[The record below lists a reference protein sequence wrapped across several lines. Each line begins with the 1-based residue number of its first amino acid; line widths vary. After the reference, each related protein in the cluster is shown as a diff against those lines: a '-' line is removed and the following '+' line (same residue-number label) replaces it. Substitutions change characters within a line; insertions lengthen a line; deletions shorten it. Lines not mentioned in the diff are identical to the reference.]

1 MADKLEQVAIRMVEQ
16 PPLYSN
22 EPMNNPDAAIRVMNE
37 FLSQMDREL
46 FCIVNLQADL
56 TPINMNIVSVGSLN
70 EALINPREIFKSAI
84 LSNAHSMMLI
94 HNHPSG
100 NLTPSTSDI
109 QTTARMQE
117 LGELMGI
124 SLVDHIITG
133 RNGNYYSF
141 RDKGEFP
148 DSRVR
153 FSTRVEDIDLTKGMV
168 TEATAPYEEVT
179 DTKEKGDVRD
189 IPTVQTA
196 TIPLPV
202 QGKDM
207 DSIMQSLESGVE
219 ELFTSN
225 RYQEFLKTMAKFHNY
240 SFNNTMLIAMQR
252 PDATLVTSYKNWQ
265 SMGRQVMKGEKGIT
279 IIAPAPYKKMKEKEV
294 LDENQRPIM
303 GTDGKPKTEQV
314 EVTVPHFK
322 AVTVFDIAQ
331 TSGEPIQTLAPEL
344 LTAAVQDF
352 DSFMQAI
359 QKISPVPIRFDEIDG
374 NANGY
379 YHNADKEIVIKKGLS
394 ESQTLKTAIHETAHA
409 KLHDKEIMESLGV
422 EKDRLT
428 KEVEAESVAYCV
440 CSSFGLDTSDYSFPY
455 IAGWSSSR
463 EMKEM
468 KASMDVIRKTAGE
481 MIDQLTEE
489 LEIILEEKQKTELHE
504 KYGILVDA
512 MEAAGYRYDYR
523 ESEPGHIVLAPDGTH
538 EIAGYLQ
545 FESWGDIQN
554 WLEDTLTEGTDISE
568 RVDRAMYPFKYDYTL
583 EEEMFRGNGD
593 RYAIYHV
600 DEDTPGKQH
609 LFMNMAMVKEDGITI
624 DAANYKC
631 VYSGRLHENE
641 KLDDLYAMFNDNPPA
656 DYKAHSMSVSD
667 VIITNRGGDM
677 QAYYVDRFGFAELPN
692 FAAQREKILDIV
704 PDIENVDYENNLTCI
719 SFYAAEC
726 AEFPVMGEV
735 HYDLTLPEALE
746 AYEKIPSERMH
757 GLKCVGFDLKDGS
770 NYEGMQSLMI
780 EGKIQKDFLNSIP
793 GFRENS
799 YVQNAISRVEKYLEE
814 RHPNVENPLK
824 SNKKVDNEKNI
835 SEDKY
840 YYSLD
845 LNYYLKYLAGFIRI
859 NTSGALIA
867 METENY
873 QIDGKKGNWI
883 ATDTI
888 IIDGKQFYLM
898 EHQVYRDQAQGVILD
913 AYGKR
918 VVEECKKF
926 DEKTKQKIHDYIQQ
940 QIPLNP
946 VEQLKQDGKI
956 CLEHYQKFYQNGTYE
971 RSREFG
977 TEANY
982 DMVDGLVNNQKK
994 NPEKISDARSNKQ
1007 TSRNQQDGKPKK
1019 RRSVI
1024 K

>member
-22 EPMNNPDAAIRVMNE
+22 EPMNNPDVAIRVMNE

-394 ESQTLKTAIHETAHA
+394 ESQTLKTAIHETVHA

-512 MEAAGYRYDYR
+512 LEAAGYRYDYR

-545 FESWGDIQN
+545 FESWGDIKD
-554 WLEDTLTEGTDISE
+554 WLEDTIAEGTDVSE

-624 DAANYKC
+624 DAENYKC

-667 VIITNRGGDM
+667 VIITNRGGDI
-677 QAYYVDRFGFAELPN
+677 QAYYVDRFGYEELPE

-704 PDIENVDYENNLTCI
+704 PEIENVDYENDLTCI

-735 HYDLTLPEALE
+735 HYDLTLSEALDI
-746 AYEKIPSERMH
+746 YEKIPSERMH

-770 NYEGMQSLMI
+770 DYEGLHTLMI
-780 EGKIQKDFLNSIP
+780 EGNVQREFLNSIP
-793 GFRENS
+793 AFKENPF
-799 YVQNAISRVEKYLEE
+799 VQNAISRVEKYLEE
-814 RHPNVENPLK
+814 RHPNVENSLESK
-824 SNKKVDNEKNI
+824 EKVDNGKNVSEEKN
-835 SEDKY
+835 EK
-840 YYSLD
+840 D
-845 LNYYLKYLAGFIRI
+845 LN
-859 NTSGALIA
+859 
-867 METENY
+867 
-873 QIDGKKGNWI
+873 
-883 ATDTI
+883 
-888 IIDGKQFYLM
+888 
-898 EHQVYRDQAQGVILD
+898 
-913 AYGKR
+913 
-918 VVEECKKF
+918 
-926 DEKTKQKIHDYIQQ
+926 IQMKS
-940 QIPLNP
+940 I
-946 VEQLKQDGKI
+946 
-956 CLEHYQKFYQNGTYE
+956 
-971 RSREFG
+971 
-977 TEANY
+977 
-982 DMVDGLVNNQKK
+982 
-994 NPEKISDARSNKQ
+994 
-1007 TSRNQQDGKPKK
+1007 PKK
-1019 RRSVI
+1019 KRGEMCL
-1024 K
+1024 

>member
-16 PPLYSN
+16 PPLYSK

-133 RNGNYYSF
+133 RDGNYYSF

-148 DSRVR
+148 DSRIR

-168 TEATAPYEEVT
+168 TEAIAPYEEIT
-179 DTKEKGDVRD
+179 DTKEKDNVRD

-303 GTDGKPKTEQV
+303 GTDGKPKTEKV

-512 MEAAGYRYDYR
+512 LEAAGYRYDYR

-545 FESWGDIQN
+545 FESWGDIKD
-554 WLEDTLTEGTDISE
+554 WLEDTIAEGTDISE
-568 RVDRAMYPFKYDYTL
+568 RVDRALYPFKFDYTL

-641 KLDDLYAMFNDNPPA
+641 KLDDLYAVFNDNPPA

-677 QAYYVDRFGFAELPN
+677 QAYYVDRFGFAELPD

-704 PDIENVDYENNLTCI
+704 PEIENVDYENDLTCI

-770 NYEGMQSLMI
+770 DYEGMQSLMI
-780 EGKIQKDFLNSIP
+780 EGKIQKEFLNSIP

-814 RHPNVENPLK
+814 RHPNVENPLE

-835 SEDKY
+835 SKEKNEKE
-840 YYSLD
+840 
-845 LNYYLKYLAGFIRI
+845 LN
-859 NTSGALIA
+859 
-867 METENY
+867 
-873 QIDGKKGNWI
+873 
-883 ATDTI
+883 
-888 IIDGKQFYLM
+888 
-898 EHQVYRDQAQGVILD
+898 
-913 AYGKR
+913 
-918 VVEECKKF
+918 
-926 DEKTKQKIHDYIQQ
+926 IQMKP
-940 QIPLNP
+940 I
-946 VEQLKQDGKI
+946 
-956 CLEHYQKFYQNGTYE
+956 
-971 RSREFG
+971 
-977 TEANY
+977 
-982 DMVDGLVNNQKK
+982 
-994 NPEKISDARSNKQ
+994 
-1007 TSRNQQDGKPKK
+1007 PKK
-1019 RRSVI
+1019 KRGEMSL
-1024 K
+1024 

>member
-22 EPMNNPDAAIRVMNE
+22 EPMNNPDVAIRVMNE

-394 ESQTLKTAIHETAHA
+394 ESQTLKTAIHETVHA

-512 MEAAGYRYDYR
+512 LEAAGYRYDYR

-545 FESWGDIQN
+545 FESWGDIKD
-554 WLEDTLTEGTDISE
+554 WLEDTIAEGTDISE
-568 RVDRAMYPFKYDYTL
+568 RVDRALYPFKFDYTL

-641 KLDDLYAMFNDNPPA
+641 KLDDLYAVFNDNPPA

-677 QAYYVDRFGFAELPN
+677 QAYYVDRFGFAELPD

-704 PDIENVDYENNLTCI
+704 PEIENVDYENDLTCI

-770 NYEGMQSLMI
+770 DYEGMQSLMI
-780 EGKIQKDFLNSIP
+780 EGKIQKEFLNSIP

-835 SEDKY
+835 SEEKNEKE
-840 YYSLD
+840 
-845 LNYYLKYLAGFIRI
+845 LN
-859 NTSGALIA
+859 
-867 METENY
+867 
-873 QIDGKKGNWI
+873 
-883 ATDTI
+883 
-888 IIDGKQFYLM
+888 
-898 EHQVYRDQAQGVILD
+898 
-913 AYGKR
+913 
-918 VVEECKKF
+918 
-926 DEKTKQKIHDYIQQ
+926 IQMKP
-940 QIPLNP
+940 I
-946 VEQLKQDGKI
+946 
-956 CLEHYQKFYQNGTYE
+956 
-971 RSREFG
+971 
-977 TEANY
+977 
-982 DMVDGLVNNQKK
+982 
-994 NPEKISDARSNKQ
+994 
-1007 TSRNQQDGKPKK
+1007 PKK
-1019 RRSVI
+1019 KRGEMSL
-1024 K
+1024 

>member
-22 EPMNNPDAAIRVMNE
+22 EPMNNPDVAIRVMNE

-179 DTKEKGDVRD
+179 DTKEKGNVRD

-512 MEAAGYRYDYR
+512 LEAAGYRYDYR

-545 FESWGDIQN
+545 FESWGDIKD
-554 WLEDTLTEGTDISE
+554 WLEDTIAEGTDISE
-568 RVDRAMYPFKYDYTL
+568 RVDRALYPFKFDYTL

-593 RYAIYHV
+593 RFAIYHV
-600 DEDTPGKQH
+600 DEGTPGKQH

-641 KLDDLYAMFNDNPPA
+641 KMDDLYAVFNDNPPA

-677 QAYYVDRFGFAELPN
+677 QAYYVDRFGFAELPD

-704 PDIENVDYENNLTCI
+704 PEIENVDYENDLTCI

-770 NYEGMQSLMI
+770 DYEGMQSLMI
-780 EGKIQKDFLNSIP
+780 EGKIQKEFLNSIP

-814 RHPNVENPLK
+814 RHPNVENPLE

-835 SEDKY
+835 SEEKNEKE
-840 YYSLD
+840 
-845 LNYYLKYLAGFIRI
+845 LN
-859 NTSGALIA
+859 
-867 METENY
+867 
-873 QIDGKKGNWI
+873 
-883 ATDTI
+883 
-888 IIDGKQFYLM
+888 
-898 EHQVYRDQAQGVILD
+898 
-913 AYGKR
+913 
-918 VVEECKKF
+918 
-926 DEKTKQKIHDYIQQ
+926 IQMKP
-940 QIPLNP
+940 I
-946 VEQLKQDGKI
+946 
-956 CLEHYQKFYQNGTYE
+956 
-971 RSREFG
+971 
-977 TEANY
+977 
-982 DMVDGLVNNQKK
+982 
-994 NPEKISDARSNKQ
+994 
-1007 TSRNQQDGKPKK
+1007 PKK
-1019 RRSVI
+1019 KRGEMSL
-1024 K
+1024 

>member
-22 EPMNNPDAAIRVMNE
+22 EPMNNPDVAIRVMNE

-202 QGKDM
+202 HGKDM

-394 ESQTLKTAIHETAHA
+394 ESQTLKTAIHETVHA

-512 MEAAGYRYDYR
+512 LEAAGYRYDYR

-545 FESWGDIQN
+545 FESWGDIKD
-554 WLEDTLTEGTDISE
+554 WLEDTIAEGTDVSE

-593 RYAIYHV
+593 LYAIYHV

-624 DAANYKC
+624 DAENYKC

-677 QAYYVDRFGFAELPN
+677 QAYYVDRFGFAELPE

-704 PDIENVDYENNLTCI
+704 PEIENVDYENDLTCI

-770 NYEGMQSLMI
+770 DYEGMQSLMI
-780 EGKIQKDFLNSIP
+780 EGKIQKEFLNSIP

-814 RHPNVENPLK
+814 RHPNVENPLE

-835 SEDKY
+835 SEEKNEKE
-840 YYSLD
+840 
-845 LNYYLKYLAGFIRI
+845 LN
-859 NTSGALIA
+859 
-867 METENY
+867 
-873 QIDGKKGNWI
+873 
-883 ATDTI
+883 
-888 IIDGKQFYLM
+888 
-898 EHQVYRDQAQGVILD
+898 
-913 AYGKR
+913 
-918 VVEECKKF
+918 
-926 DEKTKQKIHDYIQQ
+926 IQMKP
-940 QIPLNP
+940 I
-946 VEQLKQDGKI
+946 
-956 CLEHYQKFYQNGTYE
+956 
-971 RSREFG
+971 
-977 TEANY
+977 
-982 DMVDGLVNNQKK
+982 
-994 NPEKISDARSNKQ
+994 
-1007 TSRNQQDGKPKK
+1007 PKK
-1019 RRSVI
+1019 KRGEMSL
-1024 K
+1024 

>member
-1 MADKLEQVAIRMVEQ
+1 MTEQ
-16 PPLYSN
+16 N
-22 EPMNNPDAAIRVMNE
+22 
-37 FLSQMDREL
+37 
-46 FCIVNLQADL
+46 
-56 TPINMNIVSVGSLN
+56 
-70 EALINPREIFKSAI
+70 K
-84 LSNAHSMMLI
+84 
-94 HNHPSG
+94 
-100 NLTPSTSDI
+100 
-109 QTTARMQE
+109 TT
-117 LGELMGI
+117 
-124 SLVDHIITG
+124 
-133 RNGNYYSF
+133 
-141 RDKGEFP
+141 
-148 DSRVR
+148 
-153 FSTRVEDIDLTKGMV
+153 
-168 TEATAPYEEVT
+168 
-179 DTKEKGDVRD
+179 
-189 IPTVQTA
+189 

-202 QGKDM
+202 QGKDI

-219 ELFTSN
+219 ELFTSD

-279 IIAPAPYKKMKEKEV
+279 IIAPAPYKKMKEKEI

-409 KLHDKEIMESLGV
+409 KLHDREIMESLGV

-440 CSSFGLDTSDYSFPY
+440 CASFGLNTSDYSFPY

-512 MEAAGYRYDYR
+512 LEASGYRYDYR
-523 ESEPGHIVLAPDGTH
+523 ESKPGHIVLAPDGTH

-545 FESWGDIQN
+545 FESWGDIKD
-554 WLEDTLTEGTDISE
+554 WLEDTIAEGTDISE
-568 RVDRAMYPFKYDYTL
+568 RVDRALYPFKYDYTL

-593 RYAIYHV
+593 RYTIYHV

-641 KLDDLYAMFNDNPPA
+641 NLDDLYAIFNDNPPA

-677 QAYYVDRFGFAELPN
+677 QAYYVDRFGFAELPD

-704 PDIENVDYENNLTCI
+704 PEIENVDYENDLTCI

-735 HYDLTLPEALE
+735 HYDLTLSEALE

-757 GLKCVGFDLKDGS
+757 GLKCVGFDLQDGS
-770 NYEGMQSLMI
+770 DYEGMQSLMI
-780 EGKIQKDFLNSIP
+780 EGKIQKEFLNSIP
-793 GFRENS
+793 EFRENS
-799 YVQNAISRVEKYLEE
+799 YVQNAISRVEKYMAEK
-814 RHPNVENPLK
+814 HP
-824 SNKKVDNEKNI
+824 SVDNSLNSKDKGEK
-835 SEDKY
+835 S
-840 YYSLD
+840 
-845 LNYYLKYLAGFIRI
+845 
-859 NTSGALIA
+859 
-867 METENY
+867 
-873 QIDGKKGNWI
+873 KK
-883 ATDTI
+883 T
-888 IIDGKQFYLM
+888 K
-898 EHQVYRDQAQGVILD
+898 
-913 AYGKR
+913 
-918 VVEECKKF
+918 
-926 DEKTKQKIHDYIQQ
+926 DEKELNRPVKQ
-940 QIPLNP
+940 P
-946 VEQLKQDGKI
+946 
-956 CLEHYQKFYQNGTYE
+956 
-971 RSREFG
+971 
-977 TEANY
+977 
-982 DMVDGLVNNQKK
+982 
-994 NPEKISDARSNKQ
+994 
-1007 TSRNQQDGKPKK
+1007 PKK
-1019 RRSVI
+1019 KRGEMSL
-1024 K
+1024 

>member
-22 EPMNNPDAAIRVMNE
+22 EPMNNPDVAIRVMNE

-189 IPTVQTA
+189 ISTVQTA

-512 MEAAGYRYDYR
+512 LEAAGYRYDYR

-545 FESWGDIQN
+545 FESWGDIKD
-554 WLEDTLTEGTDISE
+554 WLEDTIAEGTDISE
-568 RVDRAMYPFKYDYTL
+568 RVDRALYPFKFDYTL

-600 DEDTPGKQH
+600 DEGTPGKQH

-677 QAYYVDRFGFAELPN
+677 QAYYVDRFGFAELPD
-692 FAAQREKILDIV
+692 FAVQREKILDIV
-704 PDIENVDYENNLTCI
+704 PEIENVDYENDLTCI

-770 NYEGMQSLMI
+770 DYEGMQSLMI
-780 EGKIQKDFLNSIP
+780 EGKIQKEFLNSIP

-814 RHPNVENPLK
+814 RHPNVENPPE

-835 SEDKY
+835 SEEKNEKE
-840 YYSLD
+840 
-845 LNYYLKYLAGFIRI
+845 LN
-859 NTSGALIA
+859 
-867 METENY
+867 
-873 QIDGKKGNWI
+873 
-883 ATDTI
+883 
-888 IIDGKQFYLM
+888 
-898 EHQVYRDQAQGVILD
+898 
-913 AYGKR
+913 
-918 VVEECKKF
+918 
-926 DEKTKQKIHDYIQQ
+926 IQMKP
-940 QIPLNP
+940 I
-946 VEQLKQDGKI
+946 
-956 CLEHYQKFYQNGTYE
+956 
-971 RSREFG
+971 
-977 TEANY
+977 
-982 DMVDGLVNNQKK
+982 
-994 NPEKISDARSNKQ
+994 
-1007 TSRNQQDGKPKK
+1007 PKK
-1019 RRSVI
+1019 KRGEMSL
-1024 K
+1024 

>member
-16 PPLYSN
+16 PPLYSK

-133 RNGNYYSF
+133 RDGNYYSF

-148 DSRVR
+148 DSRIR

-168 TEATAPYEEVT
+168 TEAIAPYEEVT
-179 DTKEKGDVRD
+179 DTKEKDTVRD

-225 RYQEFLKTMAKFHNY
+225 RYQKFLKTMAKFHNY

-303 GTDGKPKTEQV
+303 GTDGKPKTEKV

-394 ESQTLKTAIHETAHA
+394 ESQTLKTTIHETAHA

-512 MEAAGYRYDYR
+512 LEAAGYRYDYR
-523 ESEPGHIVLAPDGTH
+523 ESKPGHIVLAPDGTH

-545 FESWGDIQN
+545 FESWEDIKD
-554 WLEDTLTEGTDISE
+554 WLEDTIAEGTDISE
-568 RVDRAMYPFKYDYTL
+568 RVDRALYPFKFDYTL

-600 DEDTPGKQH
+600 DEGTPGKQH

-677 QAYYVDRFGFAELPN
+677 QAYYVDRFGFAELPD

-704 PDIENVDYENNLTCI
+704 PEIENLDYENDLTCI

-770 NYEGMQSLMI
+770 DYEGMQSLMI
-780 EGKIQKDFLNSIP
+780 EGKIQKEFLNSIP

-814 RHPNVENPLK
+814 RHPNVENPLE

-835 SEDKY
+835 SEEKNEKE
-840 YYSLD
+840 
-845 LNYYLKYLAGFIRI
+845 LN
-859 NTSGALIA
+859 
-867 METENY
+867 
-873 QIDGKKGNWI
+873 
-883 ATDTI
+883 
-888 IIDGKQFYLM
+888 
-898 EHQVYRDQAQGVILD
+898 
-913 AYGKR
+913 
-918 VVEECKKF
+918 
-926 DEKTKQKIHDYIQQ
+926 IQMKP
-940 QIPLNP
+940 I
-946 VEQLKQDGKI
+946 
-956 CLEHYQKFYQNGTYE
+956 
-971 RSREFG
+971 
-977 TEANY
+977 
-982 DMVDGLVNNQKK
+982 
-994 NPEKISDARSNKQ
+994 
-1007 TSRNQQDGKPKK
+1007 PKK
-1019 RRSVI
+1019 KRGEMSL
-1024 K
+1024 

>member
-16 PPLYSN
+16 PPLYSK

-133 RNGNYYSF
+133 RDGNYYSF

-148 DSRVR
+148 DSRIR

-168 TEATAPYEEVT
+168 TEAIAPYEEVT
-179 DTKEKGDVRD
+179 DTKEKDNVRD
-189 IPTVQTA
+189 IPTVQTT

-303 GTDGKPKTEQV
+303 GTDGKPKTEKV

-394 ESQTLKTAIHETAHA
+394 ESQTLKTTIHETAHA

-512 MEAAGYRYDYR
+512 LEAAGYRYDYR
-523 ESEPGHIVLAPDGTH
+523 ESKPGHIVLAPDGTH

-545 FESWGDIQN
+545 FESWEDIKD
-554 WLEDTLTEGTDISE
+554 WLEDTIAEGTDISE
-568 RVDRAMYPFKYDYTL
+568 RVDRALYPFKFDYTL

-641 KLDDLYAMFNDNPPA
+641 KLDDLYAVFNDNPPA

-677 QAYYVDRFGFAELPN
+677 QAYYVDRFGFAELPE

-704 PDIENVDYENNLTCI
+704 PEIENVDYENDLTCI

-770 NYEGMQSLMI
+770 DYEGMQSLMI
-780 EGKIQKDFLNSIP
+780 EGKIQKEFLNSIP

-814 RHPNVENPLK
+814 RHPNVENPPK

-835 SEDKY
+835 SEEKNEKE
-840 YYSLD
+840 
-845 LNYYLKYLAGFIRI
+845 LNIQTKP
-859 NTSGALIA
+859 IA
-867 METENY
+867 
-873 QIDGKKGNWI
+873 K
-883 ATDTI
+883 
-888 IIDGKQFYLM
+888 
-898 EHQVYRDQAQGVILD
+898 
-913 AYGKR
+913 
-918 VVEECKKF
+918 
-926 DEKTKQKIHDYIQQ
+926 
-940 QIPLNP
+940 
-946 VEQLKQDGKI
+946 
-956 CLEHYQKFYQNGTYE
+956 
-971 RSREFG
+971 
-977 TEANY
+977 
-982 DMVDGLVNNQKK
+982 
-994 NPEKISDARSNKQ
+994 
-1007 TSRNQQDGKPKK
+1007 KK
-1019 RRSVI
+1019 RGEMSL
-1024 K
+1024 

>member
-22 EPMNNPDAAIRVMNE
+22 EPMNNPDVAIRVMNE

-394 ESQTLKTAIHETAHA
+394 ESQTLKTAIHETTHA

-512 MEAAGYRYDYR
+512 LEAAGYRYDYR

-545 FESWGDIQN
+545 FESWGDIKD
-554 WLEDTLTEGTDISE
+554 WLEDTIAEGTDISE
-568 RVDRAMYPFKYDYTL
+568 RVDRALYPFKFDYTL

-600 DEDTPGKQH
+600 DEGTPGKQH

-677 QAYYVDRFGFAELPN
+677 QAYYVDRFGFAELPD

-704 PDIENVDYENNLTCI
+704 PEIENVDYENDLTCI

-770 NYEGMQSLMI
+770 DYEGMQSLMI
-780 EGKIQKDFLNSIP
+780 EGKIQKEFLNSIP

-814 RHPNVENPLK
+814 RHPNVENPLE

-835 SEDKY
+835 SEEKNEKE
-840 YYSLD
+840 
-845 LNYYLKYLAGFIRI
+845 LN
-859 NTSGALIA
+859 
-867 METENY
+867 
-873 QIDGKKGNWI
+873 
-883 ATDTI
+883 
-888 IIDGKQFYLM
+888 
-898 EHQVYRDQAQGVILD
+898 
-913 AYGKR
+913 
-918 VVEECKKF
+918 
-926 DEKTKQKIHDYIQQ
+926 IQMKP
-940 QIPLNP
+940 I
-946 VEQLKQDGKI
+946 
-956 CLEHYQKFYQNGTYE
+956 
-971 RSREFG
+971 
-977 TEANY
+977 
-982 DMVDGLVNNQKK
+982 
-994 NPEKISDARSNKQ
+994 
-1007 TSRNQQDGKPKK
+1007 PKK
-1019 RRSVI
+1019 KRGEMSL
-1024 K
+1024 

>member
-314 EVTVPHFK
+314 EVIVPHFK

-481 MIDQLTEE
+481 MIDQLTEQ

-554 WLEDTLTEGTDISE
+554 WLEDTITEGTDISE

-641 KLDDLYAMFNDNPPA
+641 KLDDLYSMFNDNPPA

-677 QAYYVDRFGFAELPN
+677 QAYYVDRFGFAELPD

-704 PDIENVDYENNLTCI
+704 PEIENVDYENDLTCI

-735 HYDLTLPEALE
+735 HYDLTLPEALDM
-746 AYEKIPSERMH
+746 YEKIPSERMH
-757 GLKCVGFDLKDGS
+757 GLKCVGFNLKDGS
-770 NYEGMQSLMI
+770 DYEGLHTLMI
-780 EGKIQKDFLNSIP
+780 EGKIQREFLDSIP
-793 GFRENS
+793 AFKDNVL
-799 YVQNAISRVEKYLEE
+799 VQNAISRVEKYLEE
-814 RHPNVENPLK
+814 RNPNVEKSLK
-824 SNKKVDNEKNI
+824 SKEKVDNGKNVSEEKN
-835 SEDKY
+835 EK
-840 YYSLD
+840 D
-845 LNYYLKYLAGFIRI
+845 LN
-859 NTSGALIA
+859 
-867 METENY
+867 
-873 QIDGKKGNWI
+873 
-883 ATDTI
+883 
-888 IIDGKQFYLM
+888 
-898 EHQVYRDQAQGVILD
+898 
-913 AYGKR
+913 
-918 VVEECKKF
+918 
-926 DEKTKQKIHDYIQQ
+926 IQMKS
-940 QIPLNP
+940 I
-946 VEQLKQDGKI
+946 
-956 CLEHYQKFYQNGTYE
+956 
-971 RSREFG
+971 
-977 TEANY
+977 
-982 DMVDGLVNNQKK
+982 
-994 NPEKISDARSNKQ
+994 
-1007 TSRNQQDGKPKK
+1007 PKK
-1019 RRSVI
+1019 KRGEMCL
-1024 K
+1024 

>member
-22 EPMNNPDAAIRVMNE
+22 EPMNNPDVAIRVMNE

-394 ESQTLKTAIHETAHA
+394 ESQTLKTAIHETVHA

-512 MEAAGYRYDYR
+512 LEAAGYRYDYR

-545 FESWGDIQN
+545 FESWGDIKD
-554 WLEDTLTEGTDISE
+554 WLEDTIAEGTDVSE
-568 RVDRAMYPFKYDYTL
+568 RIDRAMYPFKYDYTL

-593 RYAIYHV
+593 LYAIYHV

-624 DAANYKC
+624 DAENYKC

-677 QAYYVDRFGFAELPN
+677 QAYYVDRFGFAELPD

-704 PDIENVDYENNLTCI
+704 PEIENVDYENDLTCI

-770 NYEGMQSLMI
+770 DYEGMQSLMI
-780 EGKIQKDFLNSIP
+780 EGKIQKEFLNSIP

-799 YVQNAISRVEKYLEE
+799 YVQNVISRVEKYLEE
-814 RHPNVENPLK
+814 RHPNVENPLE

-835 SEDKY
+835 SEEKNEKE
-840 YYSLD
+840 
-845 LNYYLKYLAGFIRI
+845 LN
-859 NTSGALIA
+859 
-867 METENY
+867 
-873 QIDGKKGNWI
+873 
-883 ATDTI
+883 
-888 IIDGKQFYLM
+888 
-898 EHQVYRDQAQGVILD
+898 
-913 AYGKR
+913 
-918 VVEECKKF
+918 
-926 DEKTKQKIHDYIQQ
+926 IQMKP
-940 QIPLNP
+940 I
-946 VEQLKQDGKI
+946 
-956 CLEHYQKFYQNGTYE
+956 
-971 RSREFG
+971 
-977 TEANY
+977 
-982 DMVDGLVNNQKK
+982 
-994 NPEKISDARSNKQ
+994 
-1007 TSRNQQDGKPKK
+1007 PKK
-1019 RRSVI
+1019 KRGEMSL
-1024 K
+1024 

>member
-22 EPMNNPDAAIRVMNE
+22 EPMNNPDVAIRVMNE

-189 IPTVQTA
+189 IATVQTA

-440 CSSFGLDTSDYSFPY
+440 CSSFDLDTSDYSFPY

-512 MEAAGYRYDYR
+512 LEAAGYRYDYR

-554 WLEDTLTEGTDISE
+554 WLEDTITEGTDISE

-677 QAYYVDRFGFAELPN
+677 QAYYVDRFGFAELPD

-704 PDIENVDYENNLTCI
+704 PEIENVDYENDLTCI

-770 NYEGMQSLMI
+770 DYEGMQSLMI
-780 EGKIQKDFLNSIP
+780 EGKIQKEFLNSIP

-814 RHPNVENPLK
+814 RHPNVENPLE

-835 SEDKY
+835 SEEKNEKE
-840 YYSLD
+840 
-845 LNYYLKYLAGFIRI
+845 LN
-859 NTSGALIA
+859 
-867 METENY
+867 
-873 QIDGKKGNWI
+873 
-883 ATDTI
+883 
-888 IIDGKQFYLM
+888 
-898 EHQVYRDQAQGVILD
+898 
-913 AYGKR
+913 
-918 VVEECKKF
+918 
-926 DEKTKQKIHDYIQQ
+926 IQMKP
-940 QIPLNP
+940 I
-946 VEQLKQDGKI
+946 
-956 CLEHYQKFYQNGTYE
+956 
-971 RSREFG
+971 
-977 TEANY
+977 
-982 DMVDGLVNNQKK
+982 
-994 NPEKISDARSNKQ
+994 
-1007 TSRNQQDGKPKK
+1007 PKK
-1019 RRSVI
+1019 KRGEMSL
-1024 K
+1024 

>member
-22 EPMNNPDAAIRVMNE
+22 EPMNNPDVAIRVMNE

-240 SFNNTMLIAMQR
+240 SFNNTILIAMQR

-394 ESQTLKTAIHETAHA
+394 ESQTLKTAIHETVHA

-512 MEAAGYRYDYR
+512 LEAAGYRYDYR

-545 FESWGDIQN
+545 FESWGDIKD
-554 WLEDTLTEGTDISE
+554 WLEDTIAEGTDVSE

-593 RYAIYHV
+593 LYAIYHV

-624 DAANYKC
+624 DAENYKC

-677 QAYYVDRFGFAELPN
+677 QAYYVDRFGFAELPD

-704 PDIENVDYENNLTCI
+704 PEIENVDYENDLTCI

-770 NYEGMQSLMI
+770 DYEGMQSLMI
-780 EGKIQKDFLNSIP
+780 EGKIQKEFLNSIP
-793 GFRENS
+793 GFRVNS

-814 RHPNVENPLK
+814 RHPNVENPLE

-835 SEDKY
+835 SEEKNEKE
-840 YYSLD
+840 
-845 LNYYLKYLAGFIRI
+845 LN
-859 NTSGALIA
+859 
-867 METENY
+867 
-873 QIDGKKGNWI
+873 
-883 ATDTI
+883 
-888 IIDGKQFYLM
+888 
-898 EHQVYRDQAQGVILD
+898 
-913 AYGKR
+913 
-918 VVEECKKF
+918 
-926 DEKTKQKIHDYIQQ
+926 IQMKP
-940 QIPLNP
+940 I
-946 VEQLKQDGKI
+946 
-956 CLEHYQKFYQNGTYE
+956 
-971 RSREFG
+971 
-977 TEANY
+977 
-982 DMVDGLVNNQKK
+982 
-994 NPEKISDARSNKQ
+994 
-1007 TSRNQQDGKPKK
+1007 PKK
-1019 RRSVI
+1019 KRGEMSL
-1024 K
+1024 

>member
-22 EPMNNPDAAIRVMNE
+22 EPMNNPDVAIRVMNE
-37 FLSQMDREL
+37 FLSHIDREL

-359 QKISPVPIRFDEIDG
+359 QKISPVPIRFDEING

-379 YHNADKEIVIKKGLS
+379 YHNVDKEIVIKKGLS
-394 ESQTLKTAIHETAHA
+394 ESQTLKTAIHETVHA

-512 MEAAGYRYDYR
+512 LEAAGYRYDYR

-545 FESWGDIQN
+545 FKSWGDIKD
-554 WLEDTLTEGTDISE
+554 WLEDTIAEGTDISE
-568 RVDRAMYPFKYDYTL
+568 RVDRALYPFKFDYTL

-641 KLDDLYAMFNDNPPA
+641 KMDDLYAVFNDNPPA
-656 DYKAHSMSVSD
+656 DYKAHAMSVSD

-677 QAYYVDRFGFAELPN
+677 QAYYVDRFGFAELPD

-704 PDIENVDYENNLTCI
+704 PEIENVDYENDLTCI

-770 NYEGMQSLMI
+770 DYEEMQSLMI
-780 EGKIQKDFLNSIP
+780 EGKIQKEFLNSIP

-835 SEDKY
+835 SEEKNEKE
-840 YYSLD
+840 
-845 LNYYLKYLAGFIRI
+845 LN
-859 NTSGALIA
+859 
-867 METENY
+867 
-873 QIDGKKGNWI
+873 
-883 ATDTI
+883 
-888 IIDGKQFYLM
+888 
-898 EHQVYRDQAQGVILD
+898 
-913 AYGKR
+913 
-918 VVEECKKF
+918 
-926 DEKTKQKIHDYIQQ
+926 IQMKP
-940 QIPLNP
+940 I
-946 VEQLKQDGKI
+946 
-956 CLEHYQKFYQNGTYE
+956 
-971 RSREFG
+971 
-977 TEANY
+977 
-982 DMVDGLVNNQKK
+982 
-994 NPEKISDARSNKQ
+994 
-1007 TSRNQQDGKPKK
+1007 PKK
-1019 RRSVI
+1019 KRGEMSL
-1024 K
+1024 

>member
-22 EPMNNPDAAIRVMNE
+22 EPMNNPDVAIRVMNE

-394 ESQTLKTAIHETAHA
+394 ESQTLKTAIHETVHA

-512 MEAAGYRYDYR
+512 LEAAGYRYDYR

-545 FESWGDIQN
+545 FESWGDIKD
-554 WLEDTLTEGTDISE
+554 WLEDTIAEGTDISE
-568 RVDRAMYPFKYDYTL
+568 RVDRALYPFKFDYTL

-600 DEDTPGKQH
+600 DEGTPGKQH

-641 KLDDLYAMFNDNPPA
+641 KLDDLYAIFNDKPPA

-667 VIITNRGGDM
+667 VIITNHGGDM
-677 QAYYVDRFGFAELPN
+677 QAYYVDRFGFAELPE

-704 PDIENVDYENNLTCI
+704 PEIENVDYENDLTCI

-770 NYEGMQSLMI
+770 DYEGMQSLMI
-780 EGKIQKDFLNSIP
+780 EGKIQKEFLNSIP

-835 SEDKY
+835 SEEKNEKE
-840 YYSLD
+840 
-845 LNYYLKYLAGFIRI
+845 LN
-859 NTSGALIA
+859 
-867 METENY
+867 
-873 QIDGKKGNWI
+873 
-883 ATDTI
+883 
-888 IIDGKQFYLM
+888 
-898 EHQVYRDQAQGVILD
+898 
-913 AYGKR
+913 
-918 VVEECKKF
+918 
-926 DEKTKQKIHDYIQQ
+926 IQMKP
-940 QIPLNP
+940 I
-946 VEQLKQDGKI
+946 
-956 CLEHYQKFYQNGTYE
+956 
-971 RSREFG
+971 
-977 TEANY
+977 
-982 DMVDGLVNNQKK
+982 
-994 NPEKISDARSNKQ
+994 
-1007 TSRNQQDGKPKK
+1007 PKK
-1019 RRSVI
+1019 KRGEMSL
-1024 K
+1024 

>member
-16 PPLYSN
+16 PPLYSK
-22 EPMNNPDAAIRVMNE
+22 EPMNNPDAAIRVMNG

-133 RNGNYYSF
+133 RDGNYYSF

-148 DSRVR
+148 DSRIR

-168 TEATAPYEEVT
+168 TEAIAPYEEVT
-179 DTKEKGDVRD
+179 DTKEKDNVRD

-196 TIPLPV
+196 TIPLPI

-303 GTDGKPKTEQV
+303 GTDGKPKTEKV

-422 EKDRLT
+422 KKDRLT

-512 MEAAGYRYDYR
+512 LEAAGYRYDYR

-545 FESWGDIQN
+545 FESWGDIKD
-554 WLEDTLTEGTDISE
+554 WLEDTIAEGTDVSE

-600 DEDTPGKQH
+600 DEDTPGKQY

-624 DAANYKC
+624 DAENYKC

-641 KLDDLYAMFNDNPPA
+641 KLDDLYAVFNDNPPA

-677 QAYYVDRFGFAELPN
+677 QAYYVDRFGFAELPD

-704 PDIENVDYENNLTCI
+704 PEIENVNYENDLTCI

-770 NYEGMQSLMI
+770 DYEGMQSLMI
-780 EGKIQKDFLNSIP
+780 EGKIQKEFLNSIP

-835 SEDKY
+835 SEEKNEKE
-840 YYSLD
+840 
-845 LNYYLKYLAGFIRI
+845 LN
-859 NTSGALIA
+859 
-867 METENY
+867 
-873 QIDGKKGNWI
+873 
-883 ATDTI
+883 
-888 IIDGKQFYLM
+888 
-898 EHQVYRDQAQGVILD
+898 
-913 AYGKR
+913 
-918 VVEECKKF
+918 
-926 DEKTKQKIHDYIQQ
+926 IQMKP
-940 QIPLNP
+940 I
-946 VEQLKQDGKI
+946 
-956 CLEHYQKFYQNGTYE
+956 
-971 RSREFG
+971 
-977 TEANY
+977 
-982 DMVDGLVNNQKK
+982 
-994 NPEKISDARSNKQ
+994 
-1007 TSRNQQDGKPKK
+1007 PKK
-1019 RRSVI
+1019 KRGEMSL
-1024 K
+1024 

>member
-16 PPLYSN
+16 PPLYSK

-133 RNGNYYSF
+133 RDGNYYSF

-148 DSRVR
+148 DSRIR

-168 TEATAPYEEVT
+168 TEAIAPYEEVT
-179 DTKEKGDVRD
+179 DTKEKDNVRD

-512 MEAAGYRYDYR
+512 LEAAGYRYDYR
-523 ESEPGHIVLAPDGTH
+523 ESEPGHIVLTPDGTH

-545 FESWGDIQN
+545 FESWGDIKD
-554 WLEDTLTEGTDISE
+554 WLEDTIAEGTDISE
-568 RVDRAMYPFKYDYTL
+568 RVDRALYPFKFDYTL

-641 KLDDLYAMFNDNPPA
+641 KLDDLYAIFNDNLPA

-667 VIITNRGGDM
+667 VIITNHGGEM
-677 QAYYVDRFGFAELPN
+677 QAYYVDRFGFKELPD

-704 PDIENVDYENNLTCI
+704 PEIKNVDYENDLTCI

-746 AYEKIPSERMH
+746 TYEKIPSERMH

-770 NYEGMQSLMI
+770 DYEGMQSLMI
-780 EGKIQKDFLNSIP
+780 EGKIQKEFLNSIP

-835 SEDKY
+835 SEEKNEKE
-840 YYSLD
+840 
-845 LNYYLKYLAGFIRI
+845 LN
-859 NTSGALIA
+859 
-867 METENY
+867 
-873 QIDGKKGNWI
+873 
-883 ATDTI
+883 
-888 IIDGKQFYLM
+888 
-898 EHQVYRDQAQGVILD
+898 
-913 AYGKR
+913 
-918 VVEECKKF
+918 
-926 DEKTKQKIHDYIQQ
+926 IQMKP
-940 QIPLNP
+940 I
-946 VEQLKQDGKI
+946 
-956 CLEHYQKFYQNGTYE
+956 
-971 RSREFG
+971 
-977 TEANY
+977 
-982 DMVDGLVNNQKK
+982 
-994 NPEKISDARSNKQ
+994 
-1007 TSRNQQDGKPKK
+1007 PKK
-1019 RRSVI
+1019 KRGEMSL
-1024 K
+1024 

>member
-22 EPMNNPDAAIRVMNE
+22 EPMNNPDVAIRVMNE

-468 KASMDVIRKTAGE
+468 KVSMDVIRKTAGE

-554 WLEDTLTEGTDISE
+554 WLEDTITEGTDISE

-677 QAYYVDRFGFAELPN
+677 QAYYVDRFGFAELPD

-704 PDIENVDYENNLTCI
+704 PDIENVDYENDLTCI

-770 NYEGMQSLMI
+770 DYEGMQSLMI

-835 SEDKY
+835 SEEKNEKE
-840 YYSLD
+840 
-845 LNYYLKYLAGFIRI
+845 LN
-859 NTSGALIA
+859 
-867 METENY
+867 
-873 QIDGKKGNWI
+873 
-883 ATDTI
+883 
-888 IIDGKQFYLM
+888 
-898 EHQVYRDQAQGVILD
+898 
-913 AYGKR
+913 
-918 VVEECKKF
+918 
-926 DEKTKQKIHDYIQQ
+926 IQMKP
-940 QIPLNP
+940 I
-946 VEQLKQDGKI
+946 
-956 CLEHYQKFYQNGTYE
+956 
-971 RSREFG
+971 
-977 TEANY
+977 
-982 DMVDGLVNNQKK
+982 
-994 NPEKISDARSNKQ
+994 
-1007 TSRNQQDGKPKK
+1007 PKK
-1019 RRSVI
+1019 KRGEMSL
-1024 K
+1024 

>member
-16 PPLYSN
+16 PPLYSK

-133 RNGNYYSF
+133 RDGNYYSF

-148 DSRVR
+148 DSRIR

-168 TEATAPYEEVT
+168 TEAIAPYEEVT
-179 DTKEKGDVRD
+179 DTKEKDNVRD

-202 QGKDM
+202 HGKDI

-359 QKISPVPIRFDEIDG
+359 QKISPVPIRFDEIAG

-554 WLEDTLTEGTDISE
+554 WLEDTITEGTDISE
-568 RVDRAMYPFKYDYTL
+568 RVDRAMYPFKFDYTL

-631 VYSGRLHENE
+631 VYSSRLHENE

-677 QAYYVDRFGFAELPN
+677 QAYYVDRFGFAELPD

-704 PDIENVDYENNLTCI
+704 PDIENVDYENDLTCI

-770 NYEGMQSLMI
+770 DYEGMQSLMI
-780 EGKIQKDFLNSIP
+780 EGKIQKEFLNSIP

-835 SEDKY
+835 SEEKNEKE
-840 YYSLD
+840 
-845 LNYYLKYLAGFIRI
+845 LN
-859 NTSGALIA
+859 
-867 METENY
+867 
-873 QIDGKKGNWI
+873 
-883 ATDTI
+883 
-888 IIDGKQFYLM
+888 
-898 EHQVYRDQAQGVILD
+898 
-913 AYGKR
+913 
-918 VVEECKKF
+918 
-926 DEKTKQKIHDYIQQ
+926 IQMKP
-940 QIPLNP
+940 I
-946 VEQLKQDGKI
+946 
-956 CLEHYQKFYQNGTYE
+956 
-971 RSREFG
+971 
-977 TEANY
+977 
-982 DMVDGLVNNQKK
+982 
-994 NPEKISDARSNKQ
+994 
-1007 TSRNQQDGKPKK
+1007 PKK
-1019 RRSVI
+1019 KRGEMSL
-1024 K
+1024 

>member
-22 EPMNNPDAAIRVMNE
+22 EPMNNPDVAIRVMNE

-394 ESQTLKTAIHETAHA
+394 ESQTLKTAIHETVHA

-512 MEAAGYRYDYR
+512 LEAAGYRYDYR

-545 FESWGDIQN
+545 FESWGDIKD
-554 WLEDTLTEGTDISE
+554 WLEDTIAEGTDVSE

-593 RYAIYHV
+593 LYAIYHV
-600 DEDTPGKQH
+600 DEGTPGKQH

-641 KLDDLYAMFNDNPPA
+641 KLDDLYAVFNDNPPA

-677 QAYYVDRFGFAELPN
+677 QAYYVDRFGFAELPD

-704 PDIENVDYENNLTCI
+704 PEIENVDYENDLTCI

-770 NYEGMQSLMI
+770 DYEGMQSLMI
-780 EGKIQKDFLNSIP
+780 EGKIQKEFLNSIP

-814 RHPNVENPLK
+814 RHPNVENPLE

-835 SEDKY
+835 SEEKNEKE
-840 YYSLD
+840 
-845 LNYYLKYLAGFIRI
+845 LN
-859 NTSGALIA
+859 
-867 METENY
+867 
-873 QIDGKKGNWI
+873 
-883 ATDTI
+883 
-888 IIDGKQFYLM
+888 
-898 EHQVYRDQAQGVILD
+898 
-913 AYGKR
+913 
-918 VVEECKKF
+918 
-926 DEKTKQKIHDYIQQ
+926 IQMKP
-940 QIPLNP
+940 I
-946 VEQLKQDGKI
+946 
-956 CLEHYQKFYQNGTYE
+956 
-971 RSREFG
+971 
-977 TEANY
+977 
-982 DMVDGLVNNQKK
+982 
-994 NPEKISDARSNKQ
+994 
-1007 TSRNQQDGKPKK
+1007 PKK
-1019 RRSVI
+1019 KRGEMSL
-1024 K
+1024 

>member
-22 EPMNNPDAAIRVMNE
+22 EPMNNPDVAIRVMNE

-252 PDATLVTSYKNWQ
+252 SDATLVTSYKNWQ

-394 ESQTLKTAIHETAHA
+394 ESQTLKTAIHETVHA

-512 MEAAGYRYDYR
+512 LEAAGYRYDYR

-545 FESWGDIQN
+545 FESWGDIKD
-554 WLEDTLTEGTDISE
+554 WLEDTIAEGTDISE
-568 RVDRAMYPFKYDYTL
+568 RVDRALYPFKFDYTL

-600 DEDTPGKQH
+600 DEGTPGKQH

-641 KLDDLYAMFNDNPPA
+641 KMDDLYAVFNDNPPA

-677 QAYYVDRFGFAELPN
+677 QAYYVDRFGFAELPE

-704 PDIENVDYENNLTCI
+704 PEIENVDYENDLTCI

-770 NYEGMQSLMI
+770 DYEGMQSLMI
-780 EGKIQKDFLNSIP
+780 EGKIQKEFLNSIP

-814 RHPNVENPLK
+814 RHPNVENPLE

-835 SEDKY
+835 SEEKNEKE
-840 YYSLD
+840 
-845 LNYYLKYLAGFIRI
+845 LN
-859 NTSGALIA
+859 
-867 METENY
+867 
-873 QIDGKKGNWI
+873 
-883 ATDTI
+883 
-888 IIDGKQFYLM
+888 
-898 EHQVYRDQAQGVILD
+898 
-913 AYGKR
+913 
-918 VVEECKKF
+918 
-926 DEKTKQKIHDYIQQ
+926 IQMKP
-940 QIPLNP
+940 I
-946 VEQLKQDGKI
+946 
-956 CLEHYQKFYQNGTYE
+956 
-971 RSREFG
+971 
-977 TEANY
+977 
-982 DMVDGLVNNQKK
+982 
-994 NPEKISDARSNKQ
+994 
-1007 TSRNQQDGKPKK
+1007 PKK
-1019 RRSVI
+1019 KRGEMSL
-1024 K
+1024 

>member
-481 MIDQLTEE
+481 MIDQLTEQ

-545 FESWGDIQN
+545 FESWGDIKE
-554 WLEDTLTEGTDISE
+554 WLEDTIAEGTDISE
-568 RVDRAMYPFKYDYTL
+568 RVDRALYPFKFDYTL

-641 KLDDLYAMFNDNPPA
+641 KLDDLYAVFNDNPPA

-677 QAYYVDRFGFAELPN
+677 QAYYVDRFGFAELPD

-704 PDIENVDYENNLTCI
+704 PEIENVDYENDLTCI

-770 NYEGMQSLMI
+770 DYEGMQSLMI
-780 EGKIQKDFLNSIP
+780 EGKIQKEFLNSIP

-814 RHPNVENPLK
+814 RHPNVENPLE

-835 SEDKY
+835 SEEKNEKE
-840 YYSLD
+840 
-845 LNYYLKYLAGFIRI
+845 LN
-859 NTSGALIA
+859 
-867 METENY
+867 
-873 QIDGKKGNWI
+873 
-883 ATDTI
+883 
-888 IIDGKQFYLM
+888 
-898 EHQVYRDQAQGVILD
+898 
-913 AYGKR
+913 
-918 VVEECKKF
+918 
-926 DEKTKQKIHDYIQQ
+926 IQMKP
-940 QIPLNP
+940 I
-946 VEQLKQDGKI
+946 
-956 CLEHYQKFYQNGTYE
+956 
-971 RSREFG
+971 
-977 TEANY
+977 
-982 DMVDGLVNNQKK
+982 
-994 NPEKISDARSNKQ
+994 
-1007 TSRNQQDGKPKK
+1007 PKK
-1019 RRSVI
+1019 KREEMSL
-1024 K
+1024 

>member
-16 PPLYSN
+16 PPLYSK

-133 RNGNYYSF
+133 RDGNYYSF

-148 DSRVR
+148 DSRIR

-168 TEATAPYEEVT
+168 TEAIAPYEEVT
-179 DTKEKGDVRD
+179 DTKEQDNVRD

-468 KASMDVIRKTAGE
+468 KASMDVIRKTASE

-554 WLEDTLTEGTDISE
+554 WLEDTITEGTDISE

-600 DEDTPGKQH
+600 DEDTLGKQH

-677 QAYYVDRFGFAELPN
+677 QAYYVDRFGFAELPD

-704 PDIENVDYENNLTCI
+704 PDIENVDYENDLTCI

-770 NYEGMQSLMI
+770 DYEGMQSLMI
-780 EGKIQKDFLNSIP
+780 EGKIQKEFLNSIP

-835 SEDKY
+835 SEEKNEKE
-840 YYSLD
+840 
-845 LNYYLKYLAGFIRI
+845 LN
-859 NTSGALIA
+859 
-867 METENY
+867 
-873 QIDGKKGNWI
+873 
-883 ATDTI
+883 
-888 IIDGKQFYLM
+888 
-898 EHQVYRDQAQGVILD
+898 
-913 AYGKR
+913 
-918 VVEECKKF
+918 
-926 DEKTKQKIHDYIQQ
+926 IQMKP
-940 QIPLNP
+940 I
-946 VEQLKQDGKI
+946 
-956 CLEHYQKFYQNGTYE
+956 
-971 RSREFG
+971 
-977 TEANY
+977 
-982 DMVDGLVNNQKK
+982 
-994 NPEKISDARSNKQ
+994 
-1007 TSRNQQDGKPKK
+1007 PKK
-1019 RRSVI
+1019 KRGEMSL
-1024 K
+1024 

>member
-22 EPMNNPDAAIRVMNE
+22 EPMNNPDVAIRVMNE

-394 ESQTLKTAIHETAHA
+394 ESQTLKTAIHETVHA

-512 MEAAGYRYDYR
+512 LEAAGYRYDYR

-545 FESWGDIQN
+545 FESWGDIKD
-554 WLEDTLTEGTDISE
+554 WLEDTIAEGTDISE
-568 RVDRAMYPFKYDYTL
+568 RVDRALYPFKFDYTL

-600 DEDTPGKQH
+600 DEGTPGKQH

-641 KLDDLYAMFNDNPPA
+641 KMDDLYAVFNDNPPA

-677 QAYYVDRFGFAELPN
+677 QAYYVDRFGFAELPD

-704 PDIENVDYENNLTCI
+704 PEIENVDYENDLTCI

-770 NYEGMQSLMI
+770 DYEEMQSLMI
-780 EGKIQKDFLNSIP
+780 EGKIQKEFLNSIP

-814 RHPNVENPLK
+814 RHPNVENPLE

-835 SEDKY
+835 SEEKNEKE
-840 YYSLD
+840 
-845 LNYYLKYLAGFIRI
+845 LN
-859 NTSGALIA
+859 
-867 METENY
+867 
-873 QIDGKKGNWI
+873 
-883 ATDTI
+883 
-888 IIDGKQFYLM
+888 
-898 EHQVYRDQAQGVILD
+898 
-913 AYGKR
+913 
-918 VVEECKKF
+918 
-926 DEKTKQKIHDYIQQ
+926 IQMKP
-940 QIPLNP
+940 I
-946 VEQLKQDGKI
+946 
-956 CLEHYQKFYQNGTYE
+956 
-971 RSREFG
+971 
-977 TEANY
+977 
-982 DMVDGLVNNQKK
+982 
-994 NPEKISDARSNKQ
+994 
-1007 TSRNQQDGKPKK
+1007 PKK
-1019 RRSVI
+1019 KRGEMSL
-1024 K
+1024 

>member
-22 EPMNNPDAAIRVMNE
+22 EPMNNPDVAIRVMNE

-394 ESQTLKTAIHETAHA
+394 ESQTLKTAIHETVHA

-504 KYGILVDA
+504 KYGILVDVL
-512 MEAAGYRYDYR
+512 EAAGYRYDYR

-545 FESWGDIQN
+545 FESWGDIKD
-554 WLEDTLTEGTDISE
+554 WLEDTIAEGTDISE
-568 RVDRAMYPFKYDYTL
+568 RVDRALYPFKFDYTL

-600 DEDTPGKQH
+600 DEGTPGKQH

-641 KLDDLYAMFNDNPPA
+641 KMDDLYAVFNDNPPA

-677 QAYYVDRFGFAELPN
+677 QAYYVDRFGFAELPE

-704 PDIENVDYENNLTCI
+704 PEIENVDYENDLTCI

-770 NYEGMQSLMI
+770 DYEGMQSLMI
-780 EGKIQKDFLNSIP
+780 EGKIQKEFLNSIP

-814 RHPNVENPLK
+814 RHPNVENPLE

-835 SEDKY
+835 SEEKKEKE
-840 YYSLD
+840 
-845 LNYYLKYLAGFIRI
+845 LN
-859 NTSGALIA
+859 
-867 METENY
+867 
-873 QIDGKKGNWI
+873 
-883 ATDTI
+883 
-888 IIDGKQFYLM
+888 
-898 EHQVYRDQAQGVILD
+898 
-913 AYGKR
+913 
-918 VVEECKKF
+918 
-926 DEKTKQKIHDYIQQ
+926 IQMKP
-940 QIPLNP
+940 I
-946 VEQLKQDGKI
+946 
-956 CLEHYQKFYQNGTYE
+956 
-971 RSREFG
+971 
-977 TEANY
+977 
-982 DMVDGLVNNQKK
+982 
-994 NPEKISDARSNKQ
+994 
-1007 TSRNQQDGKPKK
+1007 PKK
-1019 RRSVI
+1019 KRGEMSL
-1024 K
+1024 

>member
-22 EPMNNPDAAIRVMNE
+22 EPMNNPDVAIRVMNE

-394 ESQTLKTAIHETAHA
+394 ESQTLKTAIHETVHA

-512 MEAAGYRYDYR
+512 LEAAGYRYDYR

-545 FESWGDIQN
+545 FESWGDIKD
-554 WLEDTLTEGTDISE
+554 WLEDTIAEGTDISE
-568 RVDRAMYPFKYDYTL
+568 RVDRALYPFKFDYTL

-600 DEDTPGKQH
+600 DEGTPGKQH

-641 KLDDLYAMFNDNPPA
+641 KLDDLYAIFNDNPPA

-677 QAYYVDRFGFAELPN
+677 QAYYVDRFGFAELPD

-704 PDIENVDYENNLTCI
+704 PEIENVDYENDLTCI

-770 NYEGMQSLMI
+770 DYEGMQSLMI
-780 EGKIQKDFLNSIP
+780 EGKIQKEFLNSIP

-814 RHPNVENPLK
+814 RHPNVENPLE

-835 SEDKY
+835 SEEKNEKE
-840 YYSLD
+840 
-845 LNYYLKYLAGFIRI
+845 LN
-859 NTSGALIA
+859 
-867 METENY
+867 
-873 QIDGKKGNWI
+873 
-883 ATDTI
+883 
-888 IIDGKQFYLM
+888 
-898 EHQVYRDQAQGVILD
+898 
-913 AYGKR
+913 
-918 VVEECKKF
+918 
-926 DEKTKQKIHDYIQQ
+926 IQMKP
-940 QIPLNP
+940 I
-946 VEQLKQDGKI
+946 
-956 CLEHYQKFYQNGTYE
+956 
-971 RSREFG
+971 
-977 TEANY
+977 
-982 DMVDGLVNNQKK
+982 
-994 NPEKISDARSNKQ
+994 
-1007 TSRNQQDGKPKK
+1007 PKK
-1019 RRSVI
+1019 KRGEMSL
-1024 K
+1024 

>member
-16 PPLYSN
+16 PPLYSK

-148 DSRVR
+148 DARIR

-168 TEATAPYEEVT
+168 TEAIAPYEEVT

-225 RYQEFLKTMAKFHNY
+225 RYKEFLKTMAKFHNY

-409 KLHDKEIMESLGV
+409 KLHDREIMESLGL

-512 MEAAGYRYDYR
+512 LEAAGYRYDYR

-545 FESWGDIQN
+545 FESWGDIKD
-554 WLEDTLTEGTDISE
+554 WLEDTIAEGTDISE

-641 KLDDLYAMFNDNPPA
+641 KLDDLYAVFNDNPPA

-677 QAYYVDRFGFAELPN
+677 QAYYVDRFGFAELPD

-704 PDIENVDYENNLTCI
+704 PEIENVDYENDLTCI

-770 NYEGMQSLMI
+770 DYEGMQSLMI
-780 EGKIQKDFLNSIP
+780 EGKIQKEFLNSIP

-835 SEDKY
+835 SEEKNEKE
-840 YYSLD
+840 
-845 LNYYLKYLAGFIRI
+845 LN
-859 NTSGALIA
+859 
-867 METENY
+867 
-873 QIDGKKGNWI
+873 
-883 ATDTI
+883 
-888 IIDGKQFYLM
+888 
-898 EHQVYRDQAQGVILD
+898 
-913 AYGKR
+913 
-918 VVEECKKF
+918 
-926 DEKTKQKIHDYIQQ
+926 IQMKP
-940 QIPLNP
+940 I
-946 VEQLKQDGKI
+946 
-956 CLEHYQKFYQNGTYE
+956 
-971 RSREFG
+971 
-977 TEANY
+977 
-982 DMVDGLVNNQKK
+982 
-994 NPEKISDARSNKQ
+994 
-1007 TSRNQQDGKPKK
+1007 PKK
-1019 RRSVI
+1019 KRGEMSL
-1024 K
+1024 

>member
-22 EPMNNPDAAIRVMNE
+22 EPMNNPDVAIRVMNE

-409 KLHDKEIMESLGV
+409 KLHDREIMESLGV

-512 MEAAGYRYDYR
+512 LEAAGYRYDYR

-554 WLEDTLTEGTDISE
+554 WLEDTITEGTDISE

-593 RYAIYHV
+593 LYAIYHV

-641 KLDDLYAMFNDNPPA
+641 KLDDLYAVFNDNPPA

-677 QAYYVDRFGFAELPN
+677 QAYYVDRFGFAELPD

-704 PDIENVDYENNLTCI
+704 PEIENVDYENDLTCI

-770 NYEGMQSLMI
+770 DYEGMQSLMI
-780 EGKIQKDFLNSIP
+780 EGKIQKEFLNSIP

-814 RHPNVENPLK
+814 RHPNVENPLE

-835 SEDKY
+835 SEEKNEKE
-840 YYSLD
+840 
-845 LNYYLKYLAGFIRI
+845 LN
-859 NTSGALIA
+859 
-867 METENY
+867 
-873 QIDGKKGNWI
+873 
-883 ATDTI
+883 
-888 IIDGKQFYLM
+888 
-898 EHQVYRDQAQGVILD
+898 
-913 AYGKR
+913 
-918 VVEECKKF
+918 
-926 DEKTKQKIHDYIQQ
+926 IQMKP
-940 QIPLNP
+940 I
-946 VEQLKQDGKI
+946 
-956 CLEHYQKFYQNGTYE
+956 
-971 RSREFG
+971 
-977 TEANY
+977 
-982 DMVDGLVNNQKK
+982 
-994 NPEKISDARSNKQ
+994 
-1007 TSRNQQDGKPKK
+1007 PKK
-1019 RRSVI
+1019 KRGEMSL
-1024 K
+1024 